1 MTPQNRSKSFFDT
14 APPEI
19 FFLFSAAAQYTGAV
33 VAVKLFDE
41 VHPATVALFRVISGA
56 VFLVL
61 FSLRANHPRWTR
73 RDLMWAGM
81 FGVSTALMNVFFYWG
96 IDRLPLGKSVAI
108 EFIGPIV
115 VAAVRTKSVRNSWAL
130 GLATLGVVVL
140 GGVELNS
147 EPLGLLFIFIASIMW
162 ALYIVLGS
170 VVARSD
176 RGVAGLGVGLLI
188 GAFVLMPVGV
198 SGAGVVLTTPRL
210 LLACIVVGA
219 TSSALGY
226 GIDQAVLRRIP
237 VRRFSV
243 MLALLPVTAA
253 IFGVIF
259 LDQNPT
265 LTDLLGMVLVLAGVG
280 MQERDE
286 LDQQP
291 EVAQIP

>member
-1 MTPQNRSKSFFDT
+1 MTSKSRPARFFDT

-33 VAVKLFDE
+33 VAVNLFDE
-41 VHPATVALFRVISGA
+41 VNPATVALFRVISAA
-56 VFLVL
+56 VFLIL
-61 FSLRANHPRWTR
+61 FSLRSNHARWTR
-73 RDLMWAGM
+73 RDLTQAGL
-81 FGVSTALMNVFFYWG
+81 FGISTALMNVFFYWG
-96 IDRLPLGKSVAI
+96 IDRLPLGKSVTI

-115 VAAVRTKSVRNSWAL
+115 VAAVRTKSVRNFWAL
-130 GLATLGVVVL
+130 GLAALGVMAL
-140 GGVELNS
+140 GGVELSS
-147 EPLGLLFIFIASIMW
+147 EPLGLLCILIASVMW
-162 ALYIVLGS
+162 AMYIVLGS
-170 VVARSD
+170 AVAQSD
-176 RGVAGLGVGLLI
+176 RGVAGLGVGLAI
-188 GAFVLMPVGV
+188 GALVLLPVGA
-198 SGAGVVLTTPRL
+198 SGSGVVLTTPHL
-210 LLACIVVGA
+210 LFACIVVGA

-265 LTDLLGMVLVLAGVG
+265 LTDVFGMALVLAGVG

-286 LDQQP
+286 IDRHP
-291 EVAQIP
+291 EVAQTP

>member
-1 MTPQNRSKSFFDT
+1 MTPQSRSTSFFNS

-19 FFLFSAAAQYTGAV
+19 FFLLSAAAQYTGAV
-33 VAVKLFDE
+33 VAVNLFDE
-41 VHPATVALFRVISGA
+41 VDPATVALFRVVSGA
-56 VFLVL
+56 VFLMG
-61 FSLRANHPRWTR
+61 FSIRSNHPRWTR
-73 RDLMWAGM
+73 RDLMWAGL

-96 IDRLPLGKSVAI
+96 IDRLPLGKSVTI

-115 VAAVRTKSVRNSWAL
+115 VAAIRTKSVRNFWAL
-130 GLATLGVVVL
+130 GLAALGVVVL

-147 EPLGLLFIFIASIMW
+147 EPLGLLFILIASIMW

-170 VVARSD
+170 VVAQSD

-188 GAFVLMPVGV
+188 GSFILIPVGAG
-198 SGAGVVLTTPRL
+198 GAGVVFTTPNL

-253 IFGVIF
+253 IFGIIF
-259 LDQNPT
+259 LDQNPS
-265 LTDLLGMVLVLAGVG
+265 LADLFGMILVLAGVG

-286 LDQQP
+286 LDQHP
-291 EVAQIP
+291 EVAQTP

>member
-1 MTPQNRSKSFFDT
+1 MTPQSRSTSFFNS

-19 FFLFSAAAQYTGAV
+19 FFLLSAAAQYTGAV
-33 VAVKLFDE
+33 VAVNLFDE
-41 VHPATVALFRVISGA
+41 VDPATVALFRVVSGA
-56 VFLVL
+56 VFLMG
-61 FSLRANHPRWTR
+61 FSIRSNHPRWTR
-73 RDLMWAGM
+73 RDLMWAGL

-96 IDRLPLGKSVAI
+96 IDRLPLGKSVTI

-115 VAAVRTKSVRNSWAL
+115 VAAIRTKSVRNFWAL
-130 GLATLGVVVL
+130 GLAALGVVVL

-147 EPLGLLFIFIASIMW
+147 EPLGLLFILIASIMW

-170 VVARSD
+170 VVAQSD

-188 GAFVLMPVGV
+188 GSFILIPVGAG
-198 SGAGVVLTTPRL
+198 GAGVVFTTPTL

-253 IFGVIF
+253 IFGIIF
-259 LDQNPT
+259 LDQNPS
-265 LTDLLGMVLVLAGVG
+265 LADLFGMILVLAGVG

-286 LDQQP
+286 LDQHP
-291 EVAQIP
+291 EVAQTP